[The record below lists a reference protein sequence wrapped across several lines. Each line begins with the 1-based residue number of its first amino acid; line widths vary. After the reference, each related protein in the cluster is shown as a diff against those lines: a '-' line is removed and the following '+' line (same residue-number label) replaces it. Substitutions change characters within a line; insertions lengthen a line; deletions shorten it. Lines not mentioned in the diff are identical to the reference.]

1 MTTRRVFS
9 DMRRRPDGRGFTF
22 GQHLIMNLTGCPQH
36 VLASSAALTDYVAKL
51 VDEIGMVA
59 YGPTQVEHFG
69 HALPETS
76 GFTVVQVAVQL
87 IETSLISGHMVDA
100 NRTAWWDVFSCQPF
114 DVDKA
119 LDLTEEYFNPDV
131 LEWKVLYR

>member
-1 MTTRRVFS
+1 MTRRVLS
-9 DMRRRPDGRGFTF
+9 DMRRRPDPGRGFVF
-22 GQHLIMNLTGCPQH
+22 GQHLAMNLHGCR
-36 VLASSAALTDYVAKL
+36 LAVITSPAALADYVAKL
-51 VDEIGMVA
+51 VHEIDMVA
-59 YGPTQVEHFG
+59 YGPTQIEHFG

-76 GFTVVQVAVQL
+76 GFTVAQM

-100 NRTAWWDVFSCQPF
+100 DCTAWWDVFSCKPF

-119 LDLTEEYFNPDV
+119 LALTEVFFVPEV

>member
-1 MTTRRVFS
+1 MITRRVFS
-9 DMRRRPDGRGFTF
+9 DMRKRPDGRGFAF
-22 GQHLIMNLTGCPQH
+22 GQHLAMNLYDCPQY
-36 VLASSAALTDYVAKL
+36 VLASSTALADYVAKL

-59 YGPTQVEHFG
+59 YGPTRIEHFG
-69 HALPETS
+69 HALPQTS
-76 GFTVVQVAVQL
+76 GFTVVQM

-100 NRTAWWDVFSCQPF
+100 ERTAWWDVFSCKPF

-119 LDLTEEYFNPDV
+119 LALTEEYFNPEV